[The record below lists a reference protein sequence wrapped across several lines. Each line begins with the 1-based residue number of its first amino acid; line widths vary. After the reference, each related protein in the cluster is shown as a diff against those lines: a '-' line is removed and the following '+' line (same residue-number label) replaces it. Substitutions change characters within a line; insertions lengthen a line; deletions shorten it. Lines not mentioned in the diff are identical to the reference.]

1 MAVGSF
7 LLLVG
12 DDVVSPR
19 LDVGSGSVF
28 LDDDDDALPAT
39 KVWKEKLRCTFL
51 LINMKKEEQ
60 KSVSVLLLILFDYQN
75 FTRFVV
81 VLCTYRRR

>member
-19 LDVGSGSVF
+19 LDVGSGSG
-28 LDDDDDALPAT
+28 LLDDDALAAA

-51 LINMKKEEQ
+51 LINIKKEEE
-60 KSVSVLLLILFDYQN
+60 K
-75 FTRFVV
+75 T
-81 VLCTYRRR
+81 